1 MTTAKQLNVAHVIL
15 SLDGGGLERVVIDLA
30 REAGGVNQTASIVCI
45 EKPGVLA
52 PKAEAVAKLYCADKG
67 PGLRWATVDKLRSML
82 REIRPDVIHTHQITA
97 LLYLAPIS
105 RGLMPTLVHTEHNNQ
120 FRRYTTFRERA
131 TYFSMLTIAG
141 PRVDRMFAVSD
152 DATESIRRVHV
163 IPSKKLVTVPNGI
176 NFDRFQQ
183 RFGKD
188 AELLQKLGIPANSFV
203 LGNIGRLTEMKR
215 PDILVNTFA
224 KLSGEF
230 PTAHLLL
237 VGDGPMMA
245 ELKSQVDALKLSNR
259 AHFAGFQS
267 NPEPYLRLLDA
278 FVMTSRMEGMPL
290 AVLEAAASGI
300 PVIASRVGGLA
311 EMSNGGKS
319 LLLYDFN
326 DVEALSKGLRRLMT
340 DESFRRNLAESGREH
355 VLATYSA
362 ARMARDYDNHY
373 RQLML

>member
-1 MTTAKQLNVAHVIL
+1 MTTAKQLKVVHVIL

-30 REAGGVNQTASIVCI
+30 REAGGVNQTPFILCI

-52 PKAEAVAKLYCADKG
+52 PKAEAVAKLYCAEKG
-67 PGLRWATVDKLRSML
+67 PGLRWSAVGKLRSVL
-82 REIRPDVIHTHQITA
+82 REIRPDVVHTHQITA
-97 LLYLAPIS
+97 LLYLRPIA
-105 RGLMPTLVHTEHNNQ
+105 RDLMPTLVHTEHNNQ
-120 FRRYTTFRERA
+120 FRRYTTVREKV

-141 PRVDRMFAVSD
+141 PRVDRMFGVSD

-163 IPSKKLVTVPNGI
+163 IPGRKLVTVPNGI

-183 RFGKD
+183 RLGKD
-188 AELLQKLGIPANSFV
+188 AELLQKLGIPANSLV

-215 PDILVNTFA
+215 PDILVNAFA
-224 KLSGEF
+224 RLSGEF

-245 ELKSQVDALKLSNR
+245 ELKSQAAALKLSGR
-259 AHFAGFQS
+259 AHFTGFQS
-267 NPEPYLRLLDA
+267 NPEPYLRLLDV
-278 FVMTSRMEGMPL
+278 FVLTSRMEGMPL

-311 EMSNGGKS
+311 EMSNNGKS
-319 LLLYDFN
+319 LLLYEFN
-326 DVEALSKGLRRLMT
+326 DIEALSKGLRRLMT
-340 DESFRRNLAESGREH
+340 DDSFRQSLAGSGREH

-362 ARMARDYDNHY
+362 ARMARDYDDHY
-373 RQLML
+373 RQLIG